1 MTAANECFTE
11 GRLRVWC
18 TSRNGG
24 VSESPFDTLN
34 LGDHVGD
41 DPRKVAINRSRIR
54 GLCNLPDEV
63 NWLVQTHGTL
73 IVTDDSR
80 VRAGAADP
88 LQFGDAAIT
97 SKTHVVLGILT
108 ADCFP
113 VVLYSEMDHSVAV
126 LHVGWRGLAAGII
139 EKSVAHLAKVS
150 TVWVGPGIRGCH
162 FEVGAEL
169 KSYFNDS
176 SFIER
181 AGTDTLMLDL
191 PTEIRRR
198 IGRVADATVIEYGA
212 CTYCDESRFFS
223 YRRDGQCGRFAT
235 LAWLEH

>member
-1 MTAANECFTE
+1 MIVRNEQFAE

-18 TSRNGG
+18 TTRHGG
-24 VSESPFDTLN
+24 VSDPPFDTMN

-41 DPRKVAINRSRIR
+41 DPEKVARNRSLIQHQ
-54 GLCNLPDEV
+54 CDLPGEV
-63 NWLVQTHGTL
+63 NWLVQTHGTA

-80 VRAGAADP
+80 ARAGATNHAQP
-88 LQFGDAAIT
+88 GDAAVT
-97 SKTHVVLGILT
+97 NKTHVVLGILT

-113 VVLYSEMDHSVAV
+113 VVLYSETDHSVAV

-150 TVWVGPGIRGCH
+150 TVWVGPGIRACH

-169 KSYFNDS
+169 KSHFDDG

-181 AGTDTLMLDL
+181 SETSQLMLDL
-191 PTEIRRR
+191 PAEIRRR
-198 IGRVADATVIEYGA
+198 VERVADATIVEHGA
-212 CTYCDESRFFS
+212 CTYCDESHFFS

-235 LAWLEH
+235 LAWVER

>member
-1 MTAANECFTE
+1 MTARHECFSE

-18 TSRNGG
+18 TTRHGG
-24 VSESPFDTLN
+24 VSGSPFDTLN

-54 GLCNLPDEV
+54 GLCNLPGEV
-63 NWLVQTHGTL
+63 NWLAQTHGTA

-80 VRAGAADP
+80 ARARAANRRLP
-88 LQFGDAAIT
+88 GDAAVT
-97 SKTHVVLGILT
+97 NKKHVVLGILT

-113 VVLYSEMDHSVAV
+113 VVLYSETDHSVAV

-139 EKSVAHLAKVS
+139 EKSVAHLAEVT

-162 FEVGAEL
+162 LEVGAEL
-169 KSYFNDS
+169 KSYFNNG

-181 AGTDTLMLDL
+181 SETTKLMLDL
-191 PTEIRRR
+191 PAEIRRR
-198 IGRVADATVIEYGA
+198 VERVADATIVEHGA

-235 LAWLEH
+235 LAWVER

>member
-1 MTAANECFTE
+1 MIVRYEQFAE

-18 TSRNGG
+18 TTRHGG
-24 VSESPFDTLN
+24 VSDPPFDTMN

-41 DPRKVAINRSRIR
+41 DPEKVARNRSLIQHQ
-54 GLCNLPDEV
+54 CDLPGEV
-63 NWLVQTHGTL
+63 NWLVQTHGTA

-80 VRAGAADP
+80 ARAGSFNRALA
-88 LQFGDAAIT
+88 GDAAIT
-97 SKTHVVLGILT
+97 SKSQVVLGILT

-113 VVLYSEMDHSVAV
+113 VVLYSETSHSVAA

-139 EKSVAHLAKVS
+139 EKSVAHLTDVT

-169 KSYFNDS
+169 KSYFDEG

-181 AGTDTLMLDL
+181 SETSTLMLDL
-191 PTEIRRR
+191 PAEIRRR
-198 IGRVADATVIEYGA
+198 IGRVADATIVEHGA

-223 YRRDGQCGRFAT
+223 YRREGQCGRFAT
-235 LAWLEH
+235 LAWVER